1 MQLWVLHIIVCQKR
15 MADTSNCI
23 SVHVEEDLIQF
34 VNCSGKYAIYLQKW
48 SLCENV
54 LIEKKSRK
62 LKVRKCRGLRRSHV
76 GVEYVADKV
85 VPDPGLD
92 RGSKCR
98 VKFHEKILKTIHF
111 VLTASSQHSS
121 SLLLC
126 CELGQDRTAFGMKRQ
141 RSRWKCRICFSSLL
155 FSSDEE

>member
-1 MQLWVLHIIVCQKR
+1 
-15 MADTSNCI
+15 
-23 SVHVEEDLIQF
+23 
-34 VNCSGKYAIYLQKW
+34 
-48 SLCENV
+48 
-54 LIEKKSRK
+54 
-62 LKVRKCRGLRRSHV
+62 V

-111 VLTASSQHSS
+111 VLTAHSTAA
-121 SLLLC
+121 
-126 CELGQDRTAFGMKRQ
+126 RTEKRAFGMKRQ

-155 FSSDEE
+155 F